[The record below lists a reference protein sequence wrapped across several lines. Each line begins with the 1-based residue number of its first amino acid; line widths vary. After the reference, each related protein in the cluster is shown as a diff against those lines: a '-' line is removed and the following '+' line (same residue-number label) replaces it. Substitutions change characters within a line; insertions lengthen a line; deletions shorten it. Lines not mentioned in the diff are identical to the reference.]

1 MQELSKAESLWS
13 SSNRKTKEEIMK
25 RLLLVVV
32 VLVLGL
38 AGLLAQPKFRTV
50 TIKQIQ
56 TVPLD
61 SLKVCDQLQNTNQA
75 RWSLQTSPLHFSTHA
90 AARETVE
97 VVGQVIVPPRVVSFT
112 GGGNTLILR
121 DTTANAGNG
130 VWSNMFVRVGNL
142 ADTVGLYNAGFLGL
156 KDGDVIRLRG
166 YIDEFPANQI
176 VSYTQFVPVGGLE
189 LIDEGRLVAKPIPL
203 DLSMFYQGTYPGG
216 QIKWTTGEQYE
227 SAYVEFTNLT
237 VTSIVNSTNGTFS
250 MVDAYGNEVA
260 MLDASKWFTTRG
272 HRDPASTYK
281 TPLAFQKID
290 TIRGY
295 ITTNSGGETVRG
307 YRISPL
313 FPGDIVLGKILPGI
327 STHRRNNVVIGPT
340 DTARVSVR
348 AFVQTGAVGKIAAVI
363 LKKSF
368 NNGPISVD
376 SMKYNAADT
385 TYVAN
390 ILPQSANTLVKYF
403 IQAYDTSGSFSTY
416 ASSAFGSASS
426 DTSKGTFFYT
436 VLNRPIAI
444 TDIQSTPFTN
454 GRSGYLGAAGVT
466 VNGIVTADTGDI
478 DLNAAGAVP
487 WYIQSSNQP
496 WSGMWITGAD
506 SVLKGIRRGDSVSV
520 TGTVLET
527 NDVTVLGSVSAVS
540 KLGSGKTLPSPVVRQ
555 TGSFSLGISNGN
567 PTAEQWE
574 GMVVRFNNVTVTDVY
589 PTFADQ
595 REYAITDGSGDVLIR
610 IDGKN
615 MYSNI
620 PADTSVGKTILK
632 VGDKFSYVQGV
643 VWFAFSRYK
652 IVPRGN
658 SDFGT
663 RTTDIQDNPDEYRP
677 SMFALEQNYPNPFNP
692 STVITYNLPVGGNV
706 LLKVYNLLGQEVR
719 TLVNQHQSAGHYS
732 VRFDSQGLPTGIY
745 LYRLS
750 SGSNVQTKRMILLK

>member
-1 MQELSKAESLWS
+1 M
-13 SSNRKTKEEIMK
+13 EEIMK
-25 RLLLVVV
+25 RSLLIV
-32 VLVLGL
+32 VLL
-38 AGLLAQPKFRTV
+38 ALSATGAMAQSKYRTV

-75 RWSLQTSPLHFSTHA
+75 RWTLQTSPYFSTVA

-97 VVGQVIVPPRVVSFT
+97 VVGQVIVPPKVITFT
-112 GGGNTLILR
+112 GAGNTLILR
-121 DTTANAGNG
+121 DTAAGAGNG
-130 VWSNMFVRVGNL
+130 LWSNMMCRVGVL

-156 KDGDVIRLRG
+156 KVGDIIRIRG
-166 YIDEFPANQI
+166 YVDEFPASQI
-176 VSYTQFVPVGGLE
+176 VSYTQFVPVGGLV
-189 LIDEGRLVAKPIPL
+189 LLDEGRPVAKPVSVTPG
-203 DLSMFYQGTYPGG
+203 DFYRGTYPGG
-216 QIKWTTGEQYE
+216 SIKWTSGEAYE
-227 SAYVEFTNLT
+227 GAYVEMTNLT
-237 VTSIVNSTNGTFS
+237 VLTYVSTTNGTFS
-250 MVDAYGNEVA
+250 AVDADGNEIA
-260 MLDASKWFTTRG
+260 MLDVSKWFTLRV
-272 HRDPASTYK
+272 HKDASSTYK
-281 TPLAFQKID
+281 PPLVFQQID
-290 TIRGY
+290 TIRGF

-307 YRISPL
+307 YRIAPL
-313 FPGDIVLGKILPGI
+313 FPGDIVYGKTRPGI

-340 DTARVSVR
+340 DTARISVK
-348 AFVQTGAVGKIAAVI
+348 AFVQTGAVGKVGAVL

-368 NNGPISVD
+368 NNGPFTAD

-385 TYVAN
+385 TYGAN

-403 IQAYDTSGSFSTY
+403 IQAYDTSGSYSTY

-436 VLNRPIAI
+436 VLNRPITI
-444 TDIQSTPFTN
+444 TDLQYTPFIN
-454 GRSGYLGAAGVT
+454 GRSAYQGAAGVT
-466 VNGIVTADTGDI
+466 VTGIVTADTGDV

-506 SVLKGIRRGDSVSV
+506 SLLKGIRRGDSVSV
-520 TGTVLET
+520 TGTVLESF
-527 NDVTVLGSVSAVS
+527 DVTALGSVSSVS
-540 KLGSGKTLPSPVVRQ
+540 KLGSGKSLPSPVVRQ
-555 TGSFSLGISNGN
+555 TGNFSLGVSNGN

-615 MYSNI
+615 LYSNI
-620 PADTSVGKTILK
+620 PADTSVGKTILH

-663 RTTDIQDNPDEYRP
+663 LTSDVQETPDAYRP
-677 SMFALEQNYPNPFNP
+677 NVFSLEQNYPNPFNP
-692 STVITYNLPVGGNV
+692 STVITFNLPVGGNV

-719 TLVNQHQSAGHYS
+719 TLVNQNQSAGHYS
-732 VRFDSQGLPTGIY
+732 VRFDSKGLPTGIY

-750 SGSNVQTKRMILLK
+750 SGSYVQTKRMILLK

>member
-1 MQELSKAESLWS
+1 M
-13 SSNRKTKEEIMK
+13 R
-25 RLLLVVV
+25 R
-32 VLVLGL
+32 LVLILGVL
-38 AGLLAQPKFRTV
+38 MMLSCSGYAQKKYTLV
-50 TIKQIQ
+50 SIKDIQ
-56 TVPLD
+56 TVSLD
-61 SLKVCDQLQNTNQA
+61 SLKLCDQLQNSKPS
-75 RWSLQTSPLHFSTHA
+75 RWLLQTSPYFKVVSSQRDTI
-90 AARETVE
+90 E
-97 VVGQVIVPPRVVSFT
+97 VVGQVIVPPKVVTFT
-112 GGGNTLILR
+112 GAGFTLVLC
-121 DTTANAGNG
+121 DTARATSNG
-130 VWSNMFVRVGNL
+130 QWASLFCRVASG
-142 ADTVGLYNAGFLGL
+142 DTSALINQGFLGL
-156 KDGDVIRLRG
+156 KQGDVIRLRG
-166 YIDEFPANQI
+166 WVDEFPNGPSGSAYSGSM
-176 VSYTQFVPVGGLE
+176 VSATQFVPTSFLE
-189 LIDEGRLVAKPIPL
+189 LIDEGKSKPQAVPL
-203 DLSMFYQGTYPGG
+203 DPGTFYQGTYPGG
-216 QIKWTTGEQYE
+216 SIKWSTGEMYE
-227 SAYVEFTNLT
+227 TAYVEFTNLT
-237 VTSIVNSTNGTFS
+237 VTSIVNGTNGTFS
-250 MVDAYGNEVA
+250 MVDSYGNEIA
-260 MLDASKWFTTRG
+260 MLDVSKWFTQRG
-272 HRDPASTYK
+272 HKDPASSYK
-281 TPLAFQKID
+281 TPSVFQKID

-295 ITTNSGGETVRG
+295 ITSNSGMEEPRG
-307 YRISPL
+307 YRVAPA
-313 FPGDIVLGKILPGI
+313 FPGDIVYGRFLPGI
-327 STHRRNNVVIGPT
+327 STHRRTNVIVTPT
-340 DTARVSVR
+340 DTVKVSVR
-348 AFVQTGAVGKIAAVI
+348 AFIQTGATGKIAAVL

-368 NNGPISVD
+368 NNGPFTVD